1 MNICIIGTGYVG
13 LSTGLCLSEVGHNV
27 ICCDCN
33 EDKIENLKKGII
45 PIYEPQMEELIH
57 KNTALGRLNF
67 TTNTSDAIKKSEVCF
82 IAVGTPC
89 KENGEADTSQVEKA
103 VETIGKNIEKYIYKM
118 LIGLFLHFLKL
129 VMFCIFLKNIRKMHI

>member
-33 EDKIENLKKGII
+33 EDKIQNLKKGIV
-45 PIYEPQMEELIH
+45 PIYEPQMDKLIH
-57 KNTALGRLNF
+57 KNTALGRLDF
-67 TTNTSDAIKKSEVCF
+67 TTNTPNAIKSSEVCF

-89 KENGEADTSQVEKA
+89 KENGEADTSQV
-103 VETIGKNIEKYIYKM
+103 M
-118 LIGLFLHFLKL
+118 LATTPFLEEERN
-129 VMFCIFLKNIRKMHI
+129 MFP